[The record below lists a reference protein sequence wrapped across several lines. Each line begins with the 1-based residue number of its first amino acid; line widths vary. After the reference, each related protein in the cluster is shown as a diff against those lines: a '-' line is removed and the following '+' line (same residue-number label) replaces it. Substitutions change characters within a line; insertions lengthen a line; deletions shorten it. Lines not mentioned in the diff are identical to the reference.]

1 MKTRHAH
8 FSTLAS
14 STASALLLATRTLL
28 TRRDVITFTEVAN
41 DKRAAAL
48 RKIPGWT
55 LVQIE
60 GKSGADEC
68 ALLYRTSK
76 WRMIRAYSLPLSDRG
91 VPRRNGA
98 KVRALVVV
106 LEDRKSG
113 QRHLWS
119 VAHLPSGVEHNTGYR
134 AGVQA
139 EIHSEALLAWAVHA
153 AVWRNRKYAAVHLV
167 ADQNLSYRLEWVRD
181 LMTTRFPGF
190 TATWQPRL
198 PKRGT
203 HGARPIDFTLTTA
216 KVVSARVMPKF
227 RPFDHRPYAET
238 LESIVSFPAPSP
250 IYLGPAAHDSGPG
263 NKPIHRIVLH
273 STVSDCEPGGA
284 RNIASYFRSE
294 NAGGSAHYVVDPGE
308 VVQVVFDDTVAWHAP
323 PNRNSLGVEMCDR
336 PHPDSKARWSDEN
349 HRAMLKRTA
358 RLVAELCL
366 AYDVPPWFVGE
377 ARLRAG
383 ARGVT
388 THATVSKAF
397 GQSTHW
403 DPGAWPRF
411 RFMRMVRAEV
421 KNIKA
426 GK

>member
-1 MKTRHAH
+1 MRTRHAH

-14 STASALLLATRTLL
+14 STARALLVAVLTLL
-28 TRRDVITFTEVAN
+28 RLRDVITFTEVAS
-41 DKRAAAL
+41 DKRANAL
-48 RKIPGWT
+48 GKIPGWT
-55 LVQIE
+55 LVQLE
-60 GKSGADEC
+60 GESGADEC

-76 WRMIRAYSLPLSDRG
+76 WRMVKAYTLPLSDRG

-98 KVRALVVV
+98 KVRALVAV

-119 VAHLPSGVEHNTGYR
+119 VAHLPSGVEHNR
-134 AGVQA
+134 DGVQA
-139 EIHSEALLAWAVHA
+139 QIHSEALLAWAVHA
-153 AVWRNRKYAAVHLV
+153 AVWRRSKRYAAVHLV
-167 ADQNLSYRLEWVRD
+167 ADWNLSYSLEWVRN
-181 LMTTRFPGF
+181 LMATRFPGF

-198 PKRGT
+198 PKSGT
-203 HGARPIDFTLTTA
+203 HGSRPIDFTLTTA
-216 KVVSARVMPKF
+216 RVRRARVLPKF
-227 RPFDHRPYAET
+227 RKFDHRPYAET

-250 IYLGPAAHDSGPG
+250 VYLGPAAHDSGPG

-308 VVQVVFDDTVAWHAP
+308 TVQVVFDDTVAWHAP

-336 PHPDSKARWSDEN
+336 PHPTSKARWSDEN
-349 HRAMLKRTA
+349 HKAMLKRTA

-366 AYDVPPWFVGE
+366 AYDVPPWHRS
-377 ARLRAG
+377 ALALRLGR
-383 ARGVT
+383 RGVT
-388 THATVSKAF
+388 THAQVSKAF
-397 GQSTHW
+397 AQSSHW

-411 RFMRMVRAEV
+411 RFMRSVRAEI